1 MTYHQR
7 DVVEMAFPIPGEGY
21 KVHPAIIVSNDE
33 LQINEGFVY
42 LVMISSQD
50 FAYSRQYAYPLSD
63 EMLSFK
69 MEKQSY
75 VKCQLIAADVESSL
89 IRKLG
94 SIHEKFFNEI
104 VDKVIESIF

>member
-1 MTYHQR
+1 MKYHQR
-7 DVVEMAFPIPGEGY
+7 DIVELEFPLPGGES
-21 KVHPAIIVSNDE
+21 KLHPAIIVSNDE
-33 LQINEGFVY
+33 LQEIEGYVY

-50 FAYSRQYAYPLSD
+50 FSFNRQYTYPLSD

-69 MEKQSY
+69 MEKPSFA
-75 VKCQLIAADVESSL
+75 KCQLIASDVETGI

-94 SIHEKFFNEI
+94 TIKVKYFNEI

>member
-1 MTYHQR
+1 MKYHQR
-7 DVVEMAFPIPGEGY
+7 DVVEINFPIPGEGN

-50 FAYSRQYAYPLSD
+50 FVYSRQYAYPLTN
-63 EMLSFK
+63 EMLSFE

-75 VKCQLIAADVESSL
+75 VKCQLLAADVETGIL
-89 IRKLG
+89 RKLG
-94 SIHEKFFNEI
+94 TIKEKYFNEI
-104 VDKVIESIF
+104 VDKVIDSIF